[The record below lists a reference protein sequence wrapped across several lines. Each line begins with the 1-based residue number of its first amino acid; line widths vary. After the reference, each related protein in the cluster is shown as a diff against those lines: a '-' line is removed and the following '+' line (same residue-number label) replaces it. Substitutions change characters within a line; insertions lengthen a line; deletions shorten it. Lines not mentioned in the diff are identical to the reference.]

1 MTSELPPADHAL
13 QVIGRSAQPMV
24 GFALDG
30 TIVSWN
36 AAAAALLVIPPD
48 APAEA
53 PPMPGKDHQ
62 PDVLDGA
69 RPLDISQR
77 HGFTAGDL
85 DGR

>member
-1 MTSELPPADHAL
+1 
-13 QVIGRSAQPMV
+13 MV

-36 AAAAALLVIPPD
+36 AAAEALLVIPPD

-53 PPMPGKDHQ
+53 PSMPGKDRQ

-69 RPLDISQR
+69 RPPDICQR